1 MGWQALHALHC
12 WISKSFDVNTVLQSK
27 FKWTSDLND
36 CIHSAVNSGQVYIH
50 FTECANVSILHAF
63 ECEIIYSSYIS
74 ILCAVCHWF
83 IRFVANLRLTNIN
96 MKCVMNVSLCV
107 CVCWSIIVIDAFIF
121 RCNLA
126 TRSTVKT
133 FWISSHFV
141 CARKQH
147 QFNTLHTLPASIQQ
161 FQHAIFHKVH
171 VFKCRL
177 VWLVCGSWSRDLCT
191 VFRHINIIR
200 FARCVCTRNGRSWL
214 KSTLANICYWFC
226 SA

>member
-107 CVCWSIIVIDAFIF
+107 CVYAEALSLSTHSYSDVIWLHVAPWKPSEF
-121 RCNLA
+121 RPILCVHENNTNLILY
-126 TRSTVKT
+126 THYQLPFNNFNMQFSTKYMCLNVVW
-133 FWISSHFV
+133 FDWFV
-141 CARKQH
+141 VHDREICA
-147 QFNTLHTLPASIQQ
+147 PYSDI
-161 FQHAIFHKVH
+161 
-171 VFKCRL
+171 
-177 VWLVCGSWSRDLCT
+177 
-191 VFRHINIIR
+191 
-200 FARCVCTRNGRSWL
+200 
-214 KSTLANICYWFC
+214 
-226 SA
+226 